1 MDSHRTCVFHL
12 HFTVCTCYLQLWDH
26 LTLFQVWF
34 CSFVASVYYGLFFGF
49 CRVWINVCSFYL
61 EIGYIHQLI
70 MFLSCSDLSTR
81 RTCSC
86 LIYGSSKYFFFNEKS
101 IGELNEFMNISIIK
115 CMLVF
120 LSTDSLNF
128 LIRIFFFFAYCA
140 SLFRL
145 QTSLK
150 ITS

>member
-1 MDSHRTCVFHL
+1 MCLPLTFHSVYL
-12 HFTVCTCYLQLWDH
+12 SFTALGMINSPFNIVPNLILQ
-26 LTLFQVWF
+26 F
-34 CSFVASVYYGLFFGF
+34 CS
-49 CRVWINVCSFYL
+49 VCILWTFLLLLSCLNKCVVF
-61 EIGYIHQLI
+61 IWKNGYIHQLN
-70 MFLSCSDLSTR
+70 MFLSCSDLSMR

-128 LIRIFFFFAYCA
+128 LIIILFFLHIVQACFVCK
-140 SLFRL
+140 LP
-145 QTSLK
+145 
-150 ITS
+150 